1 MIELRLPSFG
11 ADMDDALFVQWNV
24 QPGQAVKQG
33 DIACVVETQKG
44 AIDVEV
50 WQAGTVA
57 RLVAEPGDRLPVGH
71 LLAVLAAEGEDW
83 HAVAEA
89 HLAAQA
95 KAEAE
100 AALQGAAAMPAGAGS
115 PATSTPGAAPVVAS
129 GIAAPLPAGTA
140 PPAPAAPAPAAAAA
154 EPGAE
159 AGVRASPAAR
169 KRAAELGVDLQALA
183 ASLGGRPLSLTDVER
198 AGAASPAENM
208 RAAIAAAMARSK
220 REIPHYY
227 LGCEIDVEAA
237 VQWLERFNATRPVAE
252 RVLFAALALK
262 AVGLALRDAPQLVGR
277 FADGRFE
284 PAKAI
289 HLGVVTALRG
299 GGLVVPT
306 VHHAD
311 ALPLPE
317 LMQHLA
323 DALARARRGQ
333 LRSSDLA
340 DSTVTVTNLGDLG
353 TDTVYGVIYPPQ
365 VALIGLGQVAPRPVV
380 RNGQVVA
387 ARTVHATL
395 AADHRV
401 SDGLVGARFLGALR
415 ERFQQPE
422 TLQ

>member
-57 RLVAEPGDRLPVGH
+57 RLAAEPGERLPVGH
-71 LLAVLAAEGEDW
+71 LLAVLASEGEDW
-83 HAVAEA
+83 KAVAETA
-89 HLAAQA
+89 GIAASA
-95 KAEAE
+95 
-100 AALQGAAAMPAGAGS
+100 
-115 PATSTPGAAPVVAS
+115 PGAAR
-129 GIAAPLPAGTA
+129 
-140 PPAPAAPAPAAAAA
+140 PAPSPSAAAAPRTEPVA
-154 EPGAE
+154 ET
-159 AGVRASPAAR
+159 GVRASPAAR
-169 KRAAELGVDLQALA
+169 QRAAELGVDLQALA
-183 ASLGGRPLSLTDVER
+183 ASLGHRPLSLADVEH
-198 AGAASPAENM
+198 AAPRTPADNM

-227 LGCEIDVEAA
+227 LGCEIDVEPAL
-237 VQWLERFNATRPVAE
+237 QWLERLNTDRAVAE

-262 AVGLALRDAPQLVGR
+262 AVGLALRESPQLVGR
-277 FADGRFE
+277 FVNERFE
-284 PAKAI
+284 PATDI

-306 VHHAD
+306 MHHAD

-317 LMQHLA
+317 LMRHLA
-323 DALARARRGQ
+323 DALARARKGQ

-353 TDTVYGVIYPPQ
+353 TDTVYGAIYPPQ

-415 ERFQQPE
+415 QRFQQPE
-422 TLQ
+422 ALQ